1 MNYVRLILCFAFA
14 LLLQFTV
21 LALGVRAQ
29 NDLRSQVSDAVRL
42 FPKDAKTSRNHLI
55 LFGEPAVPL
64 IVEII
69 QSDKNLD
76 PIKKSFLVDVIAT
89 LHGEKSNEALI
100 SLLADGDPY
109 VRGLVASYVSKRKLQ
124 TALPKLI
131 SLLNDKEVYKTVVS
145 TDPSSEHSVLVRDVA
160 IDALQALTGKVLAR
174 RGTKEQKAQ
183 AWMRWWRMQQK
194 RKGKC

>member
-14 LLLQFTV
+14 LLLQFSV

-29 NDLRSQVSDAVRL
+29 NNLRSQVSDAVRL
-42 FPKDAKTSRNHLI
+42 FPKDAKTSRNQLI
-55 LFGEPAVPL
+55 SFGDPAVPL

-69 QSDKNLD
+69 QSDTNLD

-89 LHGEKSNEALI
+89 LHGEKSSEALI

-124 TALPKLI
+124 TAIPHLI
-131 SLLNDKEVYKTVVS
+131 ALLEDKAVYKTVVQ
-145 TDPSSEHSVLVRDVA
+145 TDPSSEEPVLVRDVA
-160 IDALQALTGKVLAR
+160 IEALQATAGLVLSPG
-174 RGTKEQKAQ
+174 GTKDQQ
-183 AWMRWWRMQQK
+183 ATAWKRWWK
-194 RKGKC
+194 RRQSSKTR